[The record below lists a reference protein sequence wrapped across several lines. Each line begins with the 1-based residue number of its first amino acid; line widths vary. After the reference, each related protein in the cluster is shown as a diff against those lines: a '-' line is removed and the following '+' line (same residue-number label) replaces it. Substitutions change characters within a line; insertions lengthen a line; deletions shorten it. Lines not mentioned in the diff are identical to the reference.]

1 MNFLWY
7 NPHKGYT
14 VTDQEIIEKVN
25 SVLKDIGNF
34 FDQANIIPSSYKR
47 LAEQSG
53 TTDEFFYRNL
63 WLNDKNH
70 RYKPN
75 QNMFS
80 FNADEIEKYK
90 IPSYVVGCSGR
101 ANLFVKYATESK
113 NALNPADIRIIPS
126 VQISGIGQNPM
137 HGHQIIAI
145 KMSQGW
151 QLINENR
158 RDFNNAKINTGNKNI
173 QDINSMIGQDIDALN
188 HGKPEFK
195 IAAVLTP
202 EEHLQINSSEK
213 LQNIYAMKAY
223 KFKSATE
230 EIREKLPQLQN
241 TNFTNQHQNY

>member
-1 MNFLWY
+1 MI
-7 NPHKGYT
+7 
-14 VTDQEIIEKVN
+14 DQEIIKKVN

-70 RYKPN
+70 RYRPN

-101 ANLFVKYATESK
+101 ANLFVKYATEGK
-113 NALNPADIRIIPS
+113 NALHPEDIRIIPC
-126 VQISGIGQNPM
+126 VQISSIDKNPM

-158 RDFNNAKINTGNKNI
+158 RDFNSAKINIGNKTI
-173 QDINSMIGQDIDALN
+173 QDINSLVGQDIDALN
-188 HGKPEFK
+188 HGKQEFK
-195 IAAVLTP
+195 VAAVLTP
-202 EEHLQINSSEK
+202 EQHLQINSSDK
-213 LQNIYAMKAY
+213 LQAIYSMKPY
-223 KFKSATE
+223 KFKSASE
-230 EIREKLPQLQN
+230 KIKNKEIQQFQN
-241 TNFTNQHQNY
+241 MNFTNQGQIY

>member
-1 MNFLWY
+1 MI
-7 NPHKGYT
+7 
-14 VTDQEIIEKVN
+14 DQEIIKKVN

-34 FDQANIIPSSYKR
+34 FDQVNIIPSSYKE

-101 ANLFVKYATESK
+101 ANLFVKYATEGK
-113 NALNPADIRIIPS
+113 NALHPEDIRIIPC
-126 VQISGIGQNPM
+126 VQISSIDKKPM

-158 RDFNNAKINTGNKNI
+158 RDFNSAKINIGNKTI
-173 QDINSMIGQDIDALN
+173 QDINSLVGQDIDALN
-188 HGKPEFK
+188 HGKQEFK
-195 IAAVLTP
+195 VAAVLTP
-202 EEHLQINSSEK
+202 EKHLQINSSDK
-213 LQNIYAMKAY
+213 LQDIYSMKPY
-223 KFKSATE
+223 KFKSASE
-230 EIREKLPQLQN
+230 KIKNKEIQQFQN
-241 TNFTNQHQNY
+241 MNFTNQGQVY